1 VKPYQHLIKHI
12 LLLFLIDGIVLAV
25 FIWWIN
31 ATPDVSIAE
40 LLILLV
46 IIVINIVI
54 ALILYYWLRNSGL
67 SAAFAINMVISPVL
81 FHYMFKAWF
90 IHYDEVHFERYYF
103 KSSGKQYE
111 ITLDKQYHAFIL
123 SDISNQQNGST
134 TGLIMGDYTMLA
146 DSIVLKDSVKR
157 MVIINNRLKGYP
169 KADDVIVLKEINE

>member
-1 VKPYQHLIKHI
+1 VKTYQHLIKHI
-12 LLLFLIDGIVLAV
+12 LLLFLIDGIVLAA

-40 LLILLV
+40 LLILPV

-103 KSSGKQYE
+103 KSGGKQYE

-123 SDISNQQNGST
+123 SDISDQHNGST